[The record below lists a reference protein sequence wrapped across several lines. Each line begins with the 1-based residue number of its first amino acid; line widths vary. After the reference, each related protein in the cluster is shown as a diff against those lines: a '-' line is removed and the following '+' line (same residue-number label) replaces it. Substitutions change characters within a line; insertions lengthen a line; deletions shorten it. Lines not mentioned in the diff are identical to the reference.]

1 MAIGDKN
8 IPAKPT
14 PGTRK
19 RINYSL
25 RSEAANEKT
34 TPKQRE
40 DLFLTPNKSL
50 ATAAT
55 LSNLNFICDIC
66 KGNETIRNANL
77 HETMKSFSDQIKQL
91 SSVTKTLKDSNS
103 DINHMSDA
111 LKHFIMTFD
120 HKTINNDFSKVFTS
134 TNDLSN
140 NFIDLSN
147 YMSNFSEI
155 EPMLSKYTE
164 SQSFYN
170 AEARKAHIDAVAL
183 NDKKLSEIS
192 IEIESLKNHTK
203 ELRSNSTPVD
213 TEINDQEGNPFSINK
228 AGNRVINKSSDLHE
242 NPTSY
247 IKAHQESCIS
257 EDLKTSLM
265 SYLSENFEKDTEEG
279 KQIVIYG

>member
-8 IPAKPT
+8 KPAKPT

-55 LSNLNFICDIC
+55 LSNSNFICDIC
-66 KGNETIRNANL
+66 EGNKTIRNANL

-134 TNDLSN
+134 MNNLSN

-147 YMSNFSEI
+147 YMSTFLR
-155 EPMLSKYTE
+155 LSLCYR
-164 SQSFYN
+164 N
-170 AEARKAHIDAVAL
+170 I
-183 NDKKLSEIS
+183 
-192 IEIESLKNHTK
+192 
-203 ELRSNSTPVD
+203 
-213 TEINDQEGNPFSINK
+213 
-228 AGNRVINKSSDLHE
+228 
-242 NPTSY
+242 
-247 IKAHQESCIS
+247 
-257 EDLKTSLM
+257 LKTRASTTLKPEKHILM
-265 SYLSENFEKDTEEG
+265 
-279 KQIVIYG
+279 Q